1 MPQNARSKTAV
12 SQINPAFYA
21 LRFYNRLF
29 DQSVRCVDNEV
40 DIQKPA
46 DSQSEVHCFEK
57 RNGNLVVT
65 AWLRSPRPNEVSDK
79 TGLATDPRHETV
91 TISFPQH
98 SYANAIYHLANGVS
112 AKLSAQLQ
120 SDTLRQIPLSGG
132 TVFIA
137 ELVPSANSCIMN
149 TKFACCSKD
158 KCAPETHSEARL
170 FCFVVTI
177 HPQCIG
183 HLSPSARSFGKR
195 GVKVKSYVSIRRIER
210 RCEVVHSRDVKT
222 FIVRI
227 RNTLYNGM
235 ELQPDASLSK

>member
-46 DSQSEVHCFEK
+46 ASQSEVHCFEK
-57 RNGNLVVT
+57 RNGNLVVRQRAKITALNLGSFRDQNSRKFRSIIIEVSLT

-98 SYANAIYHLANGVS
+98 SYASAIYHLANGVS

-137 ELVPSANSCIMN
+137 ELVPSANS
-149 TKFACCSKD
+149 
-158 KCAPETHSEARL
+158 
-170 FCFVVTI
+170 
-177 HPQCIG
+177 
-183 HLSPSARSFGKR
+183 
-195 GVKVKSYVSIRRIER
+195 
-210 RCEVVHSRDVKT
+210 
-222 FIVRI
+222 
-227 RNTLYNGM
+227 
-235 ELQPDASLSK
+235 